1 MGTEHPG
8 PPGPGVKRGEAPVL
22 GVLTAVRSPDTLAFP
37 KSYHSVGEREL
48 LLFLK
53 LGDGYTGDRCFSDL
67 MYKLH
72 VLSILE
78 EFRIH
83 LSF

>member
-1 MGTEHPG
+1 M
-8 PPGPGVKRGEAPVL
+8 KRGEAPVL

-53 LGDGYTGDRCFSDL
+53 LGDGYTGDRYVFQTLCTNYMFFPSL
-67 MYKLH
+67 RNSQYIYLFK
-72 VLSILE
+72 
-78 EFRIH
+78 
-83 LSF
+83 